1 MTPRQTARVVI
12 PARNEG
18 RWISACIESVKRQ
31 AYPAALFEI
40 VVADGGSSDGTPDLA
55 AAAGARIVSAG
66 PVHPGA
72 VRNAGASDCRSDLLA
87 FVDGDCEVGPDWLA
101 AAIELFSDPSIGAV
115 GGGCTVDSTANW
127 VERSWVSD
135 PPERPE
141 DVSALPGASMI
152 VRSTVFHEIGGF
164 RTDLS
169 AAEDDDLSRRIASK
183 GLRLVSHPR
192 CFVVH
197 HGYPR
202 TLLGVAR
209 RQVWHGS
216 YQLDGRGA
224 SRDSM
229 VVATHVFLG
238 GLIAWPGSALAY
250 GLWSLPSAAAG
261 ALVLGTVLAA
271 AGKREFVGRRSPSA
285 MTLLA
290 RSLVYLFFF
299 LGRAAGLLN
308 NYWRKLRR

>member
-1 MTPRQTARVVI
+1 
-12 PARNEG
+12 
-18 RWISACIESVKRQ
+18 
-31 AYPAALFEI
+31 L
-40 VVADGGSSDGTPDLA
+40 
-55 AAAGARIVSAG
+55 
-66 PVHPGA
+66 
-72 VRNAGASDCRSDLLA
+72 
-87 FVDGDCEVGPDWLA
+87 
-101 AAIELFSDPSIGAV
+101 
-115 GGGCTVDSTANW
+115 VDSTANW

-135 PPERPE
+135 PPDHPK

-152 VRSTVFHEIGGF
+152 VRSSVFREIGGF

-169 AAEDDDLSRRIASK
+169 ATEDDDLSRRIASR

-238 GLIAWPGSALAY
+238 GSIAWPGTALAF

-271 AGKREFVGRRSPSA
+271 AGKRELVGRRSPRVG
-285 MTLLA
+285 TLLA
-290 RSLVYLFFF
+290 LSAIYPFFF
-299 LGRAAGLLN
+299 VGRSVGLLR
-308 NYWRKLRR
+308 NYWRRIRRR